1 MTQICAPEFVNYI
14 KYVPKPNT
22 EDPYLL
28 QALLPKLVI
37 LFLSL
42 QQIRRLKGTREGDYM
57 RDREEIKIDDFMQ
70 TDLFTETTP
79 SRK

>member
-1 MTQICAPEFVNYI
+1 MTQICAPEFVIYVK

-22 EDPYLL
+22 EGTYLL

-42 QQIRRLKGTREGDYM
+42 QQIKRDKG
-57 RDREEIKIDDFMQ
+57 KII
-70 TDLFTETTP
+70 LYGGTE
-79 SRK
+79 KK